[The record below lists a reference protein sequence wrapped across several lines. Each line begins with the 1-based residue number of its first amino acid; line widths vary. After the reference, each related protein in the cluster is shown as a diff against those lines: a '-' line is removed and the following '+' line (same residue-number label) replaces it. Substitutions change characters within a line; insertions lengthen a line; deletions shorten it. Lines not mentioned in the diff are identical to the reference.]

1 MADSRP
7 GTCAS
12 FQMSQATPQMRR
24 FAQRLIAYEAR
35 LANRSSEAAG
45 QAIFHVIDK
54 LRPQLVNLMGN
65 AGFRALLSRALALAN
80 EEVRWLR
87 AMHVKADGALEGLNE
102 LHTQVDPVEYIEGKV
117 VLLAQ
122 LLGLLVALI
131 GPGLT
136 SSLVGEIWPKI
147 PLRDLDFVTGE
158 TNEQTE

>member
-1 MADSRP
+1 
-7 GTCAS
+7 
-12 FQMSQATPQMRR
+12 
-24 FAQRLIAYEAR
+24 L
-35 LANRSSEAAG
+35 
-45 QAIFHVIDK
+45 K
-54 LRPQLVNLMGN
+54 
-65 AGFRALLSRALALAN
+65 
-80 EEVRWLR
+80 
-87 AMHVKADGALEGLNE
+87 E

>member
-1 MADSRP
+1 
-7 GTCAS
+7 
-12 FQMSQATPQMRR
+12 
-24 FAQRLIAYEAR
+24 
-35 LANRSSEAAG
+35 
-45 QAIFHVIDK
+45 
-54 LRPQLVNLMGN
+54 VNLMGN